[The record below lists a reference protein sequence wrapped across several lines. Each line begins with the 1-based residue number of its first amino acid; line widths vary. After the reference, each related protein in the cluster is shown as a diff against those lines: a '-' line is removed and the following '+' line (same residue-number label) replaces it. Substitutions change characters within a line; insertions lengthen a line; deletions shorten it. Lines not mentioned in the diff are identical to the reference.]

1 MDITCPECGFTRSVP
16 DDKIPAGS
24 VRATCPKC
32 KTKFQFRSLPDEFP
46 GEQERDAEDEGVEKR
61 ERTHIAP
68 PDLAPRREFPDEALD
83 KKPSLLQPETP
94 RETPTSADELPKP
107 ARTRP
112 LIPWVDEE
120 AEAEEASAERISA
133 LLKPPPTAQPS
144 EAGGGDPISRL
155 TRTLGSE
162 SSPESPDD
170 EPEAAR
176 TIAGRDADTGPDS
189 ASTLLQRPFEP
200 PPAEPGTAAKE
211 TPASLL
217 REPHVGHA
225 RQAASKTWPGA
236 SPDDDSPV
244 QVTGPR
250 RWTEA
255 GPEEEGPEEEGQP
268 PTHPAPWTDEKPE
281 SRAGKRSGRQ
291 PPQDDADDIWQRL
304 EAMEAGDEAER
315 RESRFD
321 EAVDWRPEPGAPEVD
336 APFERLD
343 RHGFFGGLFTTTT
356 RAMFSPGL
364 FFEALPVNKGL
375 GRPLVYAILISLIGH
390 LLMLPWVVTALD
402 TLATQV
408 DSAALREVI
417 MSAYGPRSQI
427 TQTIVA
433 PFTTTLQMFFFA
445 SIIHVG
451 LFVFQGGKR
460 GFEATFRVLCYS
472 CATAPLA
479 IIPFVGPAL
488 ALVWSMLITFIG
500 LKRIHRTSY
509 LQVLL
514 ALVLP
519 LAILVLLV
527 FAVIAGMSSYSA

>member
-1 MDITCPECGFTRSVP
+1 MDITCPECGFTRRVP

-46 GEQERDAEDEGVEKR
+46 GEPEHEAGDEHAHTHERPLL
-61 ERTHIAP
+61 AP
-68 PDLAPRREFPDEALD
+68 PDLAPKRELRDEPSD
-83 KKPSLLQPETP
+83 KPSTPQSEPP
-94 RETPTSADELPKP
+94 RETPTAAEEPSKP

-120 AEAEEASAERISA
+120 AEAEEKSAERISS
-133 LLKPPPTAQPS
+133 LLKPPPAARPGES
-144 EAGGGDPISRL
+144 APDDPVSRL
-155 TRTLGSE
+155 ARTIPPEMTNDARGDAAQRP
-162 SSPESPDD
+162 SSPAAPPEEADLD
-170 EPEAAR
+170 EPEVPLLAR
-176 TIAGRDADTGPDS
+176 PPQARPAHGKTGGKPV
-189 ASTLLQRPFEP
+189 
-200 PPAEPGTAAKE
+200 E
-211 TPASLL
+211 TLL
-217 REPHVGHA
+217 REPHDVESS
-225 RQAASKTWPGA
+225 RPREPRMWPGA

-244 QVTGPR
+244 KVTGPR

-255 GPEEEGPEEEGQP
+255 GPQDEPDAP
-268 PTHPAPWTDEKPE
+268 PRPAPWSDEEPGAREK
-281 SRAGKRSGRQ
+281 KRPANQ
-291 PPQDDADDIWQRL
+291 PPQDDAEDIWQRL
-304 EAMEAGDEAER
+304 EAMDADERGEQ

-321 EAVDWRPEPGAPEVD
+321 EAVDWRPEPGEPEVD

-343 RHGFFGGLFTTTT
+343 RHGFFGGLFATTT

-375 GRPLVYAILISLIGH
+375 GRPLIYAILISLIGH
-390 LLMLPWVVTALD
+390 LLMLPWVLTALD

-427 TQTIVA
+427 TQTILA

-451 LFVFQGGKR
+451 LFVFQGGRR
-460 GFEATFRVLCYS
+460 GFEATFRVVCYGS
-472 CATAPLA
+472 ATAPLA
-479 IIPFVGPAL
+479 IIPFIGPAL
-488 ALVWSMLITFIG
+488 AIAWSMLIMFIG
-500 LKRIHRTSY
+500 LKRIHRTTY

-514 ALVLP
+514 ALILP
-519 LAILVLLV
+519 LAMLVLLV